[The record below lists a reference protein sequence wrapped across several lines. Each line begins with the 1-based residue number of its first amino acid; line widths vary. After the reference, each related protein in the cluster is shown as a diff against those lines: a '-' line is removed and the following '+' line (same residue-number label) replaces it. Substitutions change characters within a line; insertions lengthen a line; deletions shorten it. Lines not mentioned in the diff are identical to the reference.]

1 MPKKTQISDKKPARR
16 PARREETP
24 VNGGKPL
31 TTRELHVLLHLLE
44 ERSVTRTA
52 EALDLNQ
59 PYVSLVLKRMREAT
73 GDPILVRS
81 GAKLVLT
88 VRGEQMI
95 APLREVLTG
104 IDTVVG
110 APSQFDPMTATGEFR
125 IASAD
130 CMEAIVLPSLIA
142 RLQEVAPGVRVVV
155 RAVDQAFDYAGALE
169 RDELDVVISNW
180 PGAPQHLKTA
190 RLLSEEVVCLFGPE
204 HPFAEQDSVTLEDY
218 LAADH
223 LAPVARSKADPG
235 PIDSHLSRH
244 GLKRDIRVMLPE
256 FNLIPHMLMKGQL
269 VFTSSAHF
277 AQYQCSILPLSCLP
291 APAECGTLD
300 FYLLWHE
307 RAHADA
313 RNAWL
318 RQQVM
323 AVARAL
329 KSI

>member
-1 MPKKTQISDKKPARR
+1 MSKTMQIPDKML
-16 PARREETP
+16 ARREETP

-31 TTRELHVLLHLLE
+31 TTRELSVLLRLLE

-88 VRGEQMI
+88 LRGEQMI
-95 APLREVLTG
+95 APLREAMTG
-104 IDTVVG
+104 IDKVVG
-110 APSQFDPMTATGEFR
+110 APSQFEPMTAIGEFR

-130 CMEAIVLPSLIA
+130 CMEAIILPSLIA
-142 RLQEVAPGVRVVV
+142 RLQEVAPGMRVVV

-180 PGAPQHLKTA
+180 PDAPQHLKTVHM
-190 RLLSEEVVCLFGPE
+190 LSEEVVCLFGPE
-204 HPFAEQDSVTLEDY
+204 HPFAGQDCVTLADY

-235 PIDSHLSRH
+235 PIDSQLSGH

-256 FNLIPHMLMKGQL
+256 FNLIPHMLMKGRL

-277 AQYQCSILPLSCLP
+277 ARYQCSILPLSCLP
-291 APAECGTLD
+291 APVECGTLD

-307 RAHADA
+307 RAHANA

-323 AVARAL
+323 TVARSL
-329 KSI
+329 KSV

>member
-1 MPKKTQISDKKPARR
+1 M
-16 PARREETP
+16 
-24 VNGGKPL
+24 NGGKPL
-31 TTRELHVLLHLLE
+31 TTREFHVLLHLLE

-59 PYVSLVLKRMREAT
+59 PYVSLVLKRLREAT

-95 APLREVLTG
+95 APLRDVLKG
-104 IDTVVG
+104 VDAIVG
-110 APSQFDPMTATGEFR
+110 PPAQFDPTTATGEFR

-130 CMEAIVLPSLIA
+130 CMEAIILPSLIA
-142 RLQEVAPGVRVVV
+142 RLQSAAPGVRVVV

-204 HPFAEQDSVTLEDY
+204 HPFAGQERITLQDY

-235 PIDSHLSRH
+235 PIDSHLAEA

-269 VFTSSAHF
+269 VFTSSANF
-277 AQYQCSILPLSCLP
+277 ARYQSSILPLSSRP
-291 APAECGTLD
+291 APAECGSLD

-307 RAHADA
+307 RAQADA
-313 RNAWL
+313 RNTWL

-323 AVARAL
+323 AVAREL

>member
-1 MPKKTQISDKKPARR
+1 
-16 PARREETP
+16 

-31 TTRELHVLLHLLE
+31 TTRDLHVLLHLLE

-59 PYVSLVLKRMREAT
+59 PYVSLVLKRLREAT

-88 VRGEQMI
+88 VRGERMI
-95 APLREVLTG
+95 APLRNVLNG
-104 IDTVVG
+104 IDAVVG
-110 APSQFDPMTATGEFR
+110 PPADFDPLTATGEFR

-130 CMEAIVLPSLIA
+130 CMEAIILPSLIA
-142 RLQEVAPGVRVVV
+142 RLQTTAPGMRVVV
-155 RAVDQAFDYAGALE
+155 RAIDQAFYYADALE

-180 PGAPQHLKTA
+180 PGAPQHLKTM

-204 HPFAEQDSVTLEDY
+204 HPFAGQDQITLEDY

-223 LAPVARSKADPG
+223 LAPVARSKSDPG
-235 PIDSHLSRH
+235 PIDSHLADA

-256 FNLIPHMLMKGQL
+256 FNLIPHMLLKGQL
-269 VFTSSAHF
+269 VFTSSANF
-277 AQYQCSILPLSCLP
+277 AQYQCAILPLSNLP
-291 APAECGTLD
+291 APEQCGTLD

-307 RAHADA
+307 RAQEDA
-313 RNAWL
+313 RNTWL

-323 AVARAL
+323 AVARGL
-329 KSI
+329 KSA